1 MEEEIKV
8 DRDYLQ
14 AFNLGYELAK
24 ELNLSTPMFKGLHSE
39 DVNLKALQAGMAEFN
54 DELQKAKGNSYDQSV
69 GQEPGRNFDS
79 SNGEEKGWNQSL

>member
-1 MEEEIKV
+1 MKEEIKV

-24 ELNLSTPMFKGLHSE
+24 ELNLSTPMFKGLVSE
-39 DVNLKALQAGMAEFN
+39 DGNLKALQAGMAEFN
-54 DELQKAKGNSYDQSV
+54 DEFRKAKGNSYDQSV
-69 GQEPGRNFDS
+69 GQEPGRNFDP

>member
-1 MEEEIKV
+1 MKKETKV

-24 ELNLSTPMFKGLHSE
+24 ELNLSSPMFKGLDSE
-39 DVNLKALQAGMAEFN
+39 DSHLNALQAGMAEFN
-54 DELQKAKGNSYDQSV
+54 DELKKSKGNRHSQSV
-69 GQEPGRNFDS
+69 DQQHGRKLGL

>member
-1 MEEEIKV
+1 MKEEIKV

-24 ELNLSTPMFKGLHSE
+24 ELNLSTPMFKGLNSE
-39 DVNLKALQAGMAEFN
+39 DSNLMALQAGMAEYN
-54 DELQKAKGNSYDQSV
+54 HELRKARDKSFDQSV
-69 GQEPGRNFDS
+69 GQEPRRNFDS